1 MKGGGIFY
9 EEVKATDMK
18 KRDHVIKNFYRKV
31 NMGTFERYL
40 YEGSFWI
47 GRKAVISFIHKKKCA
62 FNSSWRSVL

>member
-1 MKGGGIFY
+1 
-9 EEVKATDMK
+9 MK

-47 GRKAVISFIHKKKCA
+47 GRKAVISFI
-62 FNSSWRSVL
+62 L